1 MLGVPQEAEVRYH
14 DRVNGPQPP
23 DDFSSIVE
31 PTHMSVAGGEYAIRL
46 RLMWILLDR
55 EEQFRHRLIKAP
67 PDEMRETYYIER
79 VADAGAGTE
88 A

>member
-1 MLGVPQEAEVRYH
+1 
-14 DRVNGPQPP
+14 
-23 DDFSSIVE
+23 
-31 PTHMSVAGGEYAIRL
+31 MSVTGGEYAIRL

-55 EEQFRHRLIKAP
+55 EEQFGHRLIKAP